1 MKPLGLRERLLLFYA
16 LMAITPVGLSGA
28 LLYVYLN
35 SQVAHSAE
43 QFQTSV
49 KDDLQRS
56 QRAIR
61 NSAATTLRSSQRQMQ
76 QKITRHMDASR
87 EQMLQQQQRLLQ
99 KTVRTLQQTTK
110 NALQQ
115 TERSTLQSLNQ
126 TLTQVERQVQSVQEQ
141 SLASL
146 QETTARATRDA
157 LQQVIASHL
166 TQLSAQVSRQVE
178 SLLRNYAAQLSL
190 IAQQPAIQ
198 QGSERESRWILQ
210 ALQDR
215 EPAYRYLALLDSTG
229 APLVEFGDPPDDVQ
243 QAQEAWRTL
252 WAQVEQ
258 SREVA
263 LGEPRL
269 YKVDGKPSPLVPM
282 MAPVTQMGQAFRGAV
297 CALVS
302 LDEVSALTR
311 TFRVGEQGVA
321 MLVQR
326 QGVIMAHPDS
336 RQIGTVAPCARFLE
350 NAPMQA
356 QLQVQVQASKDGDQ
370 LVAAAPV
377 RRLQA
382 WLLVVQP
389 ADEAFRLA
397 TELQASV
404 QQNFAQQREATTRAL
419 RRTRDLAQAQVAT
432 QVQAEQQRVRQ
443 QIRHSE
449 RSALQQS
456 ERTLARLSEAQQRT
470 LVGAVA
476 ESLRTVQNNLQENL
490 TRQLTQAFEETSHSL
505 AASADELRF
514 SIDARLRDA
523 FIVAMLC
530 VLAFLLFSA
539 VFLHRTLVRPLRAL
553 VKVTHEIAAGD
564 LSKRVELP
572 QRGCPDLDDLADSF
586 NHMVD
591 AVQQS
596 QEELKRAEAQLIQ
609 SSKLASL
616 GTLASGVA
624 HELNQP
630 LAIIRAIAQQN
641 LDTLDQM
648 TTPQL
653 IHALRED
660 LQIIHRQT
668 VRMSQIIQHLRAF
681 SRKPREVFEPVNLN
695 EVAQNAL
702 ILLREQLRQRGITLI
717 ENYAPDLPPVLGEAN
732 SLEQIVINLLTNA
745 RDALE
750 NHPDGQIAIE
760 TATYDDGKR
769 VYAELRVRDN
779 GPGVPEDI
787 RPQIFDPFFTTK
799 DPNKGTGLGLAISL
813 EIAQKH
819 HGFLLL
825 GEAERGAEF
834 ILRVPVAES
843 RQQAA

>member
-87 EQMLQQQQRLLQ
+87 EQMLDQQKSLL
-99 KTVRTLQQTTK
+99 KETVGALQQTTE

-115 TERSTLQSLNQ
+115 TESNTLQSLNR
-126 TLTQVERQVQSVQEQ
+126 TLSQVDRQVQSVQEQ

-178 SLLRNYAAQLSL
+178 SLLRNYTAQLSL
-190 IAQQPAIQ
+190 TAQQPAIQ
-198 QGSERESRWILQ
+198 QGNERESRWILQ

-269 YKVDGKPSPLVPM
+269 YTVEGKRQPLVPM

-297 CALVS
+297 FALVS

-356 QLQVQVQASKDGDQ
+356 QLQVQASKDGDQ

-456 ERTLARLSEAQQRT
+456 EQTLARLSEAQQRT

-530 VLAFLLFSA
+530 VLAFLLFGA

-564 LSKRVELP
+564 LSKRVVLP
-572 QRGCPDLDDLADSF
+572 KRGCPDLDDLADSF

-591 AVQQS
+591 AVQAS

-653 IHALRED
+653 VHTLRED

-681 SRKPREVFEPVNLN
+681 SRKPREEFEPVSLN
-695 EVAQNAL
+695 DVAQNAL

-750 NHPDGQIAIE
+750 SHPDGQIAIE

-787 RPQIFDPFFTTK
+787 RQQIFDPFFTTK

-825 GEAERGAEF
+825 GEAEQGAAF
-834 ILRVPVAES
+834 ILRIPVAES

>member
-1 MKPLGLRERLLLFYA
+1 MKRLGLRERLLLFYA
-16 LMAITPVGLSGA
+16 LTAITPVGLSGA

-35 SQVAHSAE
+35 SQVAHSAK

-49 KDDLQRS
+49 RDDLQRS

-61 NSAATTLRSSQRQMQ
+61 NSAATTLRNSQRQMQ

-87 EQMLQQQQRLLQ
+87 EQMLQQQKSLL
-99 KTVRTLQQTTK
+99 KVTVGALQQTTE

-115 TERSTLQSLNQ
+115 TESNTLQSLNR
-126 TLTQVERQVQSVQEQ
+126 TLTQIERQVQSVQEQ

-178 SLLRNYAAQLSL
+178 SLLRNYTAQLSL

-269 YKVDGKPSPLVPM
+269 YKVDGKPSPLAPM
-282 MAPVTQMGQAFRGAV
+282 MAPVSQMGQGFRGAV
-297 CALVS
+297 FALVS
-302 LDEVSALTR
+302 LDEVSALAR

-336 RQIGTVAPCARFLE
+336 RQIGTVALCARFLE

-356 QLQVQVQASKDGDQ
+356 QLQVQASKDGDQ

-397 TELQASV
+397 TELQATV
-404 QQNFAQQREATTRAL
+404 QQSFAQQRAATTCAL
-419 RRTRDLAQAQVAT
+419 RQTRDQAQAQVAA
-432 QVQAEQQRVRQ
+432 QVRAEQQRSRQ

-523 FIVAMLC
+523 FVVALLS
-530 VLAFLLFSA
+530 VLAFLLFGA

-553 VKVTHEIAAGD
+553 VRVTHEIAAGD

-591 AVQQS
+591 AVQKS
-596 QEELKRAEAQLIQ
+596 QEELKQAEAQLIQ

-641 LDTLDQM
+641 LETLDQM

-653 IHALRED
+653 VHALRED

-681 SRKPREVFEPVNLN
+681 SRKPREEFEPVSLN
-695 EVAQNAL
+695 DVAQNAL

-750 NHPDGQIAIE
+750 SHPDGQITIK

-769 VYAELRVRDN
+769 VYAELRVRDS
-779 GPGVPEDI
+779 GLGVPPDI
-787 RPQIFDPFFTTK
+787 RQQIFDPFFTTK

-825 GEAERGAEF
+825 GETERGAEF
-834 ILRVPVAES
+834 ILRIPVAES

>member
-16 LMAITPVGLSGA
+16 LMALTPVTLSGA

-35 SQVAHSAE
+35 TQVSQSAQ
-43 QFQTSV
+43 QFQRGV
-49 KDDLQRS
+49 QKDLQRS
-56 QRAIR
+56 QQAVRESAAATLR
-61 NSAATTLRSSQRQMQ
+61 NSQQQMQ
-76 QKITRHMDASR
+76 QKITQHTNSSR
-87 EQMLQQQQRLLQ
+87 EQILQQQKRLL
-99 KTVRTLQQTTK
+99 KETVGTLQRTTE

-115 TERSTLQSLNQ
+115 TERSTLQNLNR
-126 TLTQVERQVQSVQEQ
+126 TLTQVDRQVQSVQEQ
-141 SLASL
+141 SLVLL
-146 QETTARATRDA
+146 QETTARATRDT

-178 SLLRNYAAQLSL
+178 SLLRNYTAQLSL

-210 ALQDR
+210 SLQDR
-215 EPAYRYLALLDSTG
+215 EPAYHYLALLDSAG
-229 APLVEFGDPPDDVQ
+229 APLVALGDAPDDAQ
-243 QAQEAWRTL
+243 QVGDARRAL
-252 WAQVEQ
+252 WTQVEQ
-258 SREVA
+258 SLEIA
-263 LGEPRL
+263 LGEPTL
-269 YKVDGKPSPLVPM
+269 FKVDGRQLPLVPM
-282 MAPVTQMGQAFRGAV
+282 MAPVSQMGQGFRGAIF
-297 CALVS
+297 ALVS

-311 TFRVGEQGVA
+311 TFRVGERGVA

-326 QGVIMAHPDS
+326 QGVVMAHPNS
-336 RQIGTVAPCARFLE
+336 EQVGVATPYARSFAGAPLQARFE
-350 NAPMQA
+350 IYAAPE
-356 QLQVQVQASKDGDQ
+356 GD
-370 LVAAAPV
+370 LLIAAAPV

-397 TELQASV
+397 RELQATV
-404 QQNFAQQREATTRAL
+404 QQNFAQQREATTHAL
-419 RRTRDLAQAQVAT
+419 RRTREHAQAQVTA
-432 QVQAEQQRVRQ
+432 QVRAEQQRARQ
-443 QIRHSE
+443 QIRQAEAH
-449 RSALQQS
+449 ATQQS
-456 ERTLARLSEAQQRT
+456 VQTLSRLSEAQQRT

-476 ESLRTVQNNLQENL
+476 ASLRAVQGELQESL
-490 TRQLTQAFEETSHSL
+490 TRQLTYAFEETSLAL
-505 AASADELRF
+505 AASADELRLT
-514 SIDARLRDA
+514 IDTRLRDA
-523 FIVAMLC
+523 FIIAMLS
-530 VLAFLLFSA
+530 VVAFLLFGA

-564 LSKRVELP
+564 LSKRVVLP
-572 QRGCPDLDDLADSF
+572 WRGCPDLDDLADSF

-591 AVQQS
+591 AVQRS

-641 LDTLDQM
+641 LETLDGAL
-648 TTPQL
+648 TPEQ
-653 IHALRED
+653 AQTLRED
-660 LQIIHRQT
+660 LHIVHRQT

-681 SRKPREVFEPVNLN
+681 SRKPREEFELVSLN
-695 EVAQNAL
+695 DVAQNAL
-702 ILLREQLRQRGITLI
+702 ILLREQLRQRGIALI

-760 TATYDDGKR
+760 TGTYDDGKR
-769 VYAELRVRDN
+769 VYAELHVRDN
-779 GPGVPEDI
+779 GPGVPDEI
-787 RPQIFDPFFTTK
+787 RQQIFDPFFTTK

-825 GEAERGAEF
+825 GETAHGAEF
-834 ILRVPVAES
+834 ILRIPLAES

>member
-1 MKPLGLRERLLLFYA
+1 MKRLGLRERLLLFYA
-16 LMAITPVGLSGA
+16 LMAITPVGLSGV

-49 KDDLQRS
+49 RDDLQRS

-61 NSAATTLRSSQRQMQ
+61 NSAATTLRNSQRQMQ

-115 TERSTLQSLNQ
+115 TEHSTLRSLNR
-126 TLTQVERQVQSVQEQ
+126 TLSQVELQVQSVQEQ
-141 SLASL
+141 SLESL

-178 SLLRNYAAQLSL
+178 SLLRNYTAQLSL

-198 QGSERESRWILQ
+198 QGNERESRWILQ

-297 CALVS
+297 FALVS

-356 QLQVQVQASKDGDQ
+356 QLQVQASKDGDQ

-397 TELQASV
+397 TELQSSV

-432 QVQAEQQRVRQ
+432 QVQAEQQRVRR

-490 TRQLTQAFEETSHSL
+490 TRQLTQAFEETSRSL

-523 FIVAMLC
+523 FIVAILC
-530 VLAFLLFSA
+530 VLAFLLFGA

-553 VKVTHEIAAGD
+553 VRVTHEIAAGD
-564 LSKRVELP
+564 LSKRVVLP
-572 QRGCPDLDDLADSF
+572 KRGCPDLDDLADSF

-596 QEELKRAEAQLIQ
+596 QEDLKRTEAQLIQ

-641 LDTLDQM
+641 LETLDQM

-653 IHALRED
+653 VHTLRED

-681 SRKPREVFEPVNLN
+681 SRKPREDFEAVNLN
-695 EVAQNAL
+695 DVAQNAL

-750 NHPDGQIAIE
+750 SHPDGQIAIE

-787 RPQIFDPFFTTK
+787 RQQIFDPFFTTK

-825 GEAERGAEF
+825 GEAEQGAAF
-834 ILRVPVAES
+834 ILRIPVAES